1 MTKPNRNP
9 GKSAKSEGRLVL
21 TGRGFGFVN
30 RDEGPDILIPFD
42 HLGTATSGDIVR
54 VELFPE
60 SPRDKPAGRVTEVIE
75 RSGLPVVGR
84 VGWRGKQ
91 LRLHPESQRINR
103 AVVMEPNALKTF
115 TDSLHLK
122 GGIKDGDVMSAD
134 LSDWKNAADHPIGI
148 PQAFIGRRNDPR
160 SEVKLIALAKGFSLE
175 FPPAVLQA
183 ADRLELPP
191 LKQLSKK
198 RTDLRDEICFT
209 IDPESAR
216 DFDDALSVR
225 QRKDGL
231 FEVGIHIADVSH
243 FVAERDVI
251 DQEAW
256 QRATSVYLMNTV
268 LPMLPERL
276 SNTLCSLV
284 PGEPRLAMTVKAV
297 LDSTGRVAEVSFF
310 ESIIKSHRRFTY
322 REVEEILQGK
332 GDPLARELHLLH
344 LITQQLR
351 RGRENDGSVD
361 LDLPATRITLDENGV
376 PVAIRPEERLFAQR
390 MVEESML
397 LANRLVAEQ
406 LLASGSPGIYRVHD
420 QPRPSDVQNLI
431 GTLAQL
437 GIKYTVGEE
446 FKPDDYRN
454 ILAIIENLEFKDFV
468 EALAMRSLNKAVYAV
483 ENRGH
488 FGLAMAAY
496 THFTS
501 PIRRYPDLVVHRLL
515 KRHIAGAPAGATRAP
530 KSTKRRNRPNPQL
543 LKFLRETCEHSS
555 EQERAATGAERAY
568 TRLKALQYLQRRI
581 GREYAGTISGVTS
594 FGLFVEIDRYLVEGL
609 VPIATLGKERFE
621 LERAEHRLVGGKTGA
636 TFRLGDRV
644 KISVAKV
651 DTGERRAEFRLV

>member
-1 MTKPNRNP
+1 MINQNSNP
-9 GKSAKSEGRLVL
+9 GNDTRIEGRLVL

-42 HLGTATSGDIVR
+42 HLGTATSGDTVG

-60 SPRDKPAGRVTEVIE
+60 SPKDKPAGRVTEVVE

-91 LRLHPESQRINR
+91 LRLYPEGQRINR
-103 AVVMEPNALKTF
+103 AVVLEPKALDAF
-115 TDSLHLK
+115 LAAQDLE
-122 GGIKDGDVMSAD
+122 GGISDGDVLSAD
-134 LSDWKNAADHPIGI
+134 LGVWDDPAVHPIGV
-148 PQAFIGRRNDPR
+148 PREFIGRRDDAQ
-160 SEVKLIALAKGFSLE
+160 SEVKLIALARGFSLE
-175 FPPAVLQA
+175 FPPAVVDA

-191 LKQLSKK
+191 IEQLLKERK
-198 RTDLRDEICFT
+198 DLRDETCFT

-216 DFDDALSVR
+216 DFDDALSVHR
-225 QRKDGL
+225 REDGL

-251 DQEAW
+251 DREAW
-256 QRATSVYLMNTV
+256 QRATSVYLVNTV
-268 LPMLPERL
+268 LPMLPEHL
-276 SNTLCSLV
+276 SNVLCSLV
-284 PGEPRLAMTVKAV
+284 PGEPRLTMTVKAV
-297 LDSTGRVAEVSFF
+297 LDSTGRVAEVSIF
-310 ESIIKSHRRFTY
+310 ESIIRSRRRFTY
-322 REVEEILQGK
+322 REVEEILHGK
-332 GDPLARELHLLH
+332 ADPLAPELHLLH
-344 LITQQLR
+344 LLTQQLK
-351 RGRENDGSVD
+351 RGRERDGSVD
-361 LDLPATRITLDENGV
+361 LDLSTPQITLDENGV
-376 PVAIRPEERLFAQR
+376 PVAIRSSERLDSQR

-406 LLASGSPGIYRVHD
+406 LLAADLPGIYRVHD
-420 QPRPSDVQNLI
+420 QPRPSDVENLI
-431 GTLAQL
+431 GTLEQL
-437 GIKYTVGEE
+437 GIKYKVGEE

-468 EALAMRSLNKAVYAV
+468 EALAMRSLNKAVYDV

-515 KRHIAGAPAGATRAP
+515 KRSGTR
-530 KSTKRRNRPNPQL
+530 RRGRPNPQL
-543 LKFLRETCEHSS
+543 LKFLRETCEHASAR
-555 EQERAATGAERAY
+555 ERAATGAERAY
-568 TRLKALQYLQRRI
+568 TRLKALQYLQERI
-581 GREYAGTISGVTS
+581 GREYSGTISGVTS

-609 VPIATLGKERFE
+609 VPIATLGAERFE
-621 LERAEHRLVGGKTGA
+621 LERAEHRLVGKKTGT

-644 KISVAKV
+644 RISVAKV
-651 DTGERRAEFRLV
+651 DTGERRAEFRLL

>member
-1 MTKPNRNP
+1 MIMTSKNRNP
-9 GKSAKSEGRLVL
+9 GRGTKDEGRLVL
-21 TGRGFGFVN
+21 TGRGFGFVS

-60 SPRDKPAGRVTEVIE
+60 SPKDKPAGRVTEVVE

-84 VGWRGKQ
+84 VAWRGKE
-91 LRLHPESQRINR
+91 LRLYPEGQRINR
-103 AVVMEPNALKTF
+103 AVVLEPKALNTF
-115 TDSLHLK
+115 IATQNLK
-122 GGIKDGDVMSAD
+122 GGIKDGDVLSAD
-134 LSDWKNAADHPIGI
+134 LGVWENPAAHPIGI
-148 PQAFIGRRNDPR
+148 PRAFIGRRADAQ
-160 SEVKLIALAKGFSLE
+160 SEVKLIALARGFALE

-183 ADRLELPP
+183 AERLELPP
-191 LKQLSKK
+191 TKQLSEK
-198 RTDLRDEICFT
+198 RTDLRNETCFT

-216 DFDDALSVR
+216 DFDDALSVHR
-225 QRKDGL
+225 REDGL

-251 DQEAW
+251 DREAW
-256 QRATSVYLMNTV
+256 QRATSVYLVNTV

-276 SNTLCSLV
+276 SNELCSLV

-310 ESIIKSHRRFTY
+310 ESIIRSRRRFTY
-322 REVEEILQGK
+322 REVEEILHGK
-332 GDPLARELHLLH
+332 ADPLAPDLHLLH
-344 LITQQLR
+344 LITQQLK
-351 RGRENDGSVD
+351 RGREKNGSVD

-376 PVAIRPEERLFAQR
+376 PVSIRPEERLLAQR

-406 LLASGSPGIYRVHD
+406 LLETDSPGIYRVHD
-420 QPRPSDVQNLI
+420 QPRPSDVENLI
-431 GTLAQL
+431 GTLGQL
-437 GIKYTVGEE
+437 GIKYTVGED

-454 ILAIIENLEFKDFV
+454 ILAIIENLEFRDFV
-468 EALAMRSLNKAVYAV
+468 EALAMRSLNKAVYDV

-515 KRHIAGAPAGATRAP
+515 KRHVARHGDRAP
-530 KSTKRRNRPNPQL
+530 KGTRRRGRPNPQL

-568 TRLKALQYLQRRI
+568 TRLKALQYLQQRL
-581 GREYAGTISGVTS
+581 GRESAGTISGVTS

-621 LERAEHRLVGGKTGA
+621 LERAEHRLVGGKTGT

-644 KISVAKV
+644 RISVTKV

>member
-1 MTKPNRNP
+1 MTNQNSDP
-9 GKSAKSEGRLVL
+9 GNDTRIEGRLVL

-42 HLGTATSGDIVR
+42 HLGTATSGDTVG

-60 SPRDKPAGRVTEVIE
+60 SPKDKPAGRVTEVVE

-91 LRLHPESQRINR
+91 LRLYPEGQRINR
-103 AVVMEPNALKTF
+103 AVVLEPKALDAF
-115 TDSLHLK
+115 LAAQDLK
-122 GGIKDGDVMSAD
+122 GGISDGDVLSAD
-134 LSDWKNAADHPIGI
+134 LGVWDDPAVHPIGI
-148 PQAFIGRRNDPR
+148 PREFIGRRDDAQ
-160 SEVKLIALAKGFSLE
+160 SEVKLIALARGFSLE
-175 FPPAVLQA
+175 FPPAVVDA

-191 LKQLSKK
+191 IEQLLKK
-198 RTDLRDEICFT
+198 RKDLRDETCFT

-216 DFDDALSVR
+216 DFDDALSVHR
-225 QRKDGL
+225 REDGL

-251 DQEAW
+251 DGEAW
-256 QRATSVYLMNTV
+256 QRATSVYLVNTV
-268 LPMLPERL
+268 LPMLPEHL

-284 PGEPRLAMTVKAV
+284 PGEPRLTMTVKAV
-297 LDSTGRVAEVSFF
+297 LDSTGRVAEVSIF
-310 ESIIKSHRRFTY
+310 ESTIRSRRRFTY
-322 REVEEILQGK
+322 REVEEILHGK
-332 GDPLARELHLLH
+332 ADPLAPELHLLH
-344 LITQQLR
+344 LLTQQLK
-351 RGRENDGSVD
+351 RGRERDGSVD
-361 LDLPATRITLDENGV
+361 LDLSTPQITLDENGV
-376 PVAIRPEERLFAQR
+376 PVAIRSSERLDSQR

-406 LLASGSPGIYRVHD
+406 LLAADLPGIYRVHD
-420 QPRPSDVQNLI
+420 QPRPSDVENLI
-431 GTLAQL
+431 GTLEQL
-437 GIKYTVGEE
+437 GIKYKVGEE

-468 EALAMRSLNKAVYAV
+468 EALAMRSLNKAVYDV

-515 KRHIAGAPAGATRAP
+515 KRSGTR
-530 KSTKRRNRPNPQL
+530 RRGRPNPQL
-543 LKFLRETCEHSS
+543 LKFLRETCEHASAR
-555 EQERAATGAERAY
+555 ERAATGAERAY
-568 TRLKALQYLQRRI
+568 TRLKALQYLKQRI
-581 GREYAGTISGVTS
+581 GREYSGTISGVTS

-621 LERAEHRLVGGKTGA
+621 LERAEHRLVGKKTGT

-644 KISVAKV
+644 RISVAKV
-651 DTGERRAEFRLV
+651 DTGERRAEFRLL

>member
-1 MTKPNRNP
+1 MT
-9 GKSAKSEGRLVL
+9 AKKVSRPEGRLVL

-30 RDEGPDILIPFD
+30 RDDGPDILIPFD
-42 HLGTATSGDIVR
+42 HLGTATSGDIVG

-60 SPRDKPAGRVTEVIE
+60 SPKDKPAGRVTKVIE

-91 LRLHPESQRINR
+91 LRLYPEGQRINR
-103 AVVMEPNALKTF
+103 AVVMEPNALKAF
-115 TDSLHLK
+115 TAKLNLK
-122 GGIKDGDVMSAD
+122 GGIKDGDVLSAD
-134 LSDWKNAADHPIGI
+134 LSEWKNPADHPIGI
-148 PQAFIGRRNDPR
+148 PQTFIGRRDDPQ
-160 SEVKLIALAKGFSLE
+160 SEVKLIALAKGFTLE

-191 LKQLSKK
+191 VKQLSKK

-209 IDPESAR
+209 IDPETAR

-231 FEVGIHIADVSH
+231 FEVGIHIADVSY
-243 FVAERDVI
+243 FVGERDEI
-251 DQEAW
+251 DKEAW
-256 QRATSVYLMNTV
+256 QRATSVYLMDTV

-284 PGEPRLAMTVKAV
+284 PGEPRLAMTVEAV
-297 LDSTGRVAEVSFF
+297 LDSTGRIVEVSFF
-310 ESIIKSHRRFTY
+310 ESIIRSRRRFTY
-322 REVEEILQGK
+322 REVEEILHGK
-332 GDPLARELHLLH
+332 DDPLARELHLLH

-351 RGRENDGSVD
+351 RGREKDGSVD
-361 LDLPATRITLDENGV
+361 LDLPAARIILDENGV
-376 PVAIRPEERLFAQR
+376 PVAIRPEERLLAQR

-397 LANRLVAEQ
+397 MANRLVAEQ
-406 LLASGSPGIYRVHD
+406 LLAADSPGIYRVHD
-420 QPRPSDVQNLI
+420 QPRPTDVENLI

-437 GIKYTVGEE
+437 GIKYTVADE

-468 EALAMRSLNKAVYAV
+468 EALAMRSLNKAVYDV

-515 KRHIAGAPAGATRAP
+515 KRHVARTPGGRG
-530 KSTKRRNRPNPQL
+530 RPNQQL

-568 TRLKALQYLQRRI
+568 TRLKALQYLERRI
-581 GREYAGTISGVTS
+581 GREYSGTISGVTS

-621 LERAEHRLVGGKTGA
+621 LERAEHRLVGGKTGV

-644 KISVAKV
+644 KISVSKV

>member
-1 MTKPNRNP
+1 MIKQNSNP
-9 GKSAKSEGRLVL
+9 GNDTRIEGRLVL

-42 HLGTATSGDIVR
+42 HLGTATSGDTVE

-60 SPRDKPAGRVTEVIE
+60 SPKDKPAGRVTEVVE

-84 VGWRGKQ
+84 VGWRGKE
-91 LRLHPESQRINR
+91 LRLYPEGQRINR
-103 AVVMEPNALKTF
+103 AVVLEPKALDAF
-115 TDSLHLK
+115 LAAQNLK
-122 GGIKDGDVMSAD
+122 GGISDGDVLSAD
-134 LSDWKNAADHPIGI
+134 LGVWDDPAAHPVGV
-148 PQAFIGRRNDPR
+148 PREFIGRRDDAQ
-160 SEVKLIALAKGFSLE
+160 SEVKLIALARGFSLE
-175 FPPAVLQA
+175 FPPAVVDA

-191 LKQLSKK
+191 IEQLLKERK
-198 RTDLRDEICFT
+198 DLRDETCFT

-216 DFDDALSVR
+216 DFDDALSVHR
-225 QRKDGL
+225 REDGL

-251 DQEAW
+251 DREAW
-256 QRATSVYLMNTV
+256 QRATSVYLVNTV
-268 LPMLPERL
+268 LPMLPEHL

-284 PGEPRLAMTVKAV
+284 PGEPRLTMTVKAV
-297 LDSTGRVAEVSFF
+297 LDSTGRVAEVSIF
-310 ESIIKSHRRFTY
+310 ESIIRSRRRFTY
-322 REVEEILQGK
+322 REVEEILHGK
-332 GDPLARELHLLH
+332 ADPLAPELHLLH
-344 LITQQLR
+344 LLTQQLK
-351 RGRENDGSVD
+351 RGRERDGSVD
-361 LDLPATRITLDENGV
+361 LDLSTPQITLDENGV
-376 PVAIRPEERLFAQR
+376 PVAIRSSERLDSQR

-406 LLASGSPGIYRVHD
+406 LLAADLPGIYRVHD
-420 QPRPSDVQNLI
+420 QPRPSDVENLI
-431 GTLAQL
+431 GTLEQL
-437 GIKYTVGEE
+437 GIKYKVGEE

-468 EALAMRSLNKAVYAV
+468 EALAMRSLNKAVYDV

-515 KRHIAGAPAGATRAP
+515 KRSGTR
-530 KSTKRRNRPNPQL
+530 RRGRPNPQL
-543 LKFLRETCEHSS
+543 LKFLRETCEHASAR
-555 EQERAATGAERAY
+555 ERAATGAERAY
-568 TRLKALQYLQRRI
+568 TRLKALQYLKQRI
-581 GREYAGTISGVTS
+581 GREYSGTISGVTS

-621 LERAEHRLVGGKTGA
+621 LERAEHRLVGKKTGT

-644 KISVAKV
+644 RISVAKV
-651 DTGERRAEFRLV
+651 DTGERRAEFRLL

>member
-1 MTKPNRNP
+1 MTTEKRV
-9 GKSAKSEGRLVL
+9 KLQGRLVL

-30 RDEGPDILIPFD
+30 RDDGPDILIPFD

-60 SPRDKPAGRVTEVIE
+60 SAKDKPAGRVTEVVE
-75 RSGLPVVGR
+75 RSKLPIVGR
-84 VGWRGKQ
+84 VAWRGKQ
-91 LRLHPESQRINR
+91 LRLYPEGQRINR
-103 AVVMEPNALKTF
+103 AIVLEPKALDAF
-115 TDSLHLK
+115 IAARNLK
-122 GGIKDGDVMSAD
+122 GGIADGDVLSAD
-134 LSDWKNAADHPIGI
+134 LGVWEDPAVHPTGV
-148 PQAFIGRRNDPR
+148 PREFLGRRDDAQ
-160 SEVKLIALAKGFSLE
+160 SEVKLIALARGFSLD
-175 FPPAVLQA
+175 FPPAVSQA
-183 ADRLELPP
+183 AERLELPS
-191 LKQLSKK
+191 KEQLRNRK
-198 RTDLRDEICFT
+198 DLREEICFT

-216 DFDDALSVR
+216 DFDDALSVV
-225 QRKDGL
+225 QREDGL

-251 DQEAW
+251 DREAW
-256 QRATSVYLMNTV
+256 RRGTSVYLVNTV

-297 LDSTGRVAEVSFF
+297 LESTGRVAEVTFF
-310 ESIIKSHRRFTY
+310 ESIIESRRRFTY
-322 REVEEILQGK
+322 REVEEILHGK
-332 GDPLARELHLLH
+332 ADPLAQELHLLH

-351 RGRENDGSVD
+351 RGRQDHGSVD
-361 LDLPATRITLDENGV
+361 LDLPSARITLDENGV
-376 PVAIRPEERLFAQR
+376 PVAIRPGERLLSQR

-406 LLASGSPGIYRVHD
+406 LLGADSPGIYRVHD
-420 QPRPSDVQNLI
+420 QPRPTDVENLI
-431 GTLAQL
+431 GTLGQL
-437 GIKYTVGEE
+437 GIKYTVGAE

-468 EALAMRSLNKAVYAV
+468 EALAMRSLNKAVYDV

-488 FGLAMAAY
+488 FGLAMDAY

-515 KRHIAGAPAGATRAP
+515 KRSISRAP
-530 KSTKRRNRPNPQL
+530 KGKRRRSRPNQQL

-568 TRLKALQYLQRRI
+568 TRLKALQYLQKRI
-581 GREYAGTISGVTS
+581 GREYSGTISGVTS

-609 VPIATLGKERFE
+609 VPIATLGAERFE
-621 LERAEHRLVGGKTGA
+621 LERSEYRLVGKKTGA